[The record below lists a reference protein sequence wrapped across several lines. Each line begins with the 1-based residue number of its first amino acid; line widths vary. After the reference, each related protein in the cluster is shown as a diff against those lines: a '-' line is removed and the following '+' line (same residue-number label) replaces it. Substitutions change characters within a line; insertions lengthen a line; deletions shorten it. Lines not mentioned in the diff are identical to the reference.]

1 LFGSS
6 AFGEKTEV
14 LSGFSFFAPYAN
26 SAEIFSTAGAS
37 VAILTAILKKTF
49 LTIAVLLAA
58 PSYLRAETWSLGVAT
73 GPFVFGRF
81 AERTVTISTGTET
94 GTTKSRLSA
103 ATRAG
108 AAVDIERS
116 LGDRFAV
123 RLEGTWTRAPLRI
136 KSASGGQGV
145 NIDAGKINVTAFAAP
160 LIFRINPHG
169 ALRFDLLAGPAYA
182 LYDVHRRTGGGV
194 STPLFE
200 GTRGR
205 WGGAAG
211 VGAAW
216 WWSKSFAVEGRAQ
229 DIVTS
234 SPFRRTDITPS
245 GQGVH
250 IPKSQNGHTTVGI
263 RYRF

>member
-1 LFGSS
+1 MR
-6 AFGEKTEV
+6 
-14 LSGFSFFAPYAN
+14 
-26 SAEIFSTAGAS
+26 
-37 VAILTAILKKTF
+37 KTF
-49 LTIAVLLAA
+49 LAIAVLLAA
-58 PSYLRAETWSLGVAT
+58 SSTLHAETWSLGVAT

-81 AERTVTISTGTET
+81 AERTITIGNGTET
-94 GTTKSRLSA
+94 GTTKSQLSA

-108 AAVDIERS
+108 VVVDIERS

-123 RLEGTWTRAPLRI
+123 RLEGTWTQAPLRL
-136 KSASGGQGV
+136 KGSSGQGV
-145 NIDAGKINVTAFAAP
+145 NIDAGRVNVTAFAAP

-169 ALRFDLLAGPAYA
+169 AFRFELMGGPAYA

-211 VGAAW
+211 VGVAW
-216 WWSKSFAVEGRAQ
+216 WWRQSFAVEGRVQ
-229 DIVTS
+229 DIATS
-234 SPFRRTDITPS
+234 SPFRETDITPS

-250 IPKSQNGHTTVGI
+250 IPKSQNGHTTIGI

>member
-1 LFGSS
+1 MR
-6 AFGEKTEV
+6 
-14 LSGFSFFAPYAN
+14 
-26 SAEIFSTAGAS
+26 
-37 VAILTAILKKTF
+37 KTF
-49 LTIAVLLAA
+49 LAIAVLLAA
-58 PSYLRAETWSLGVAT
+58 SFNLSAETWSLGVAT

-81 AERTVTISTGTET
+81 AERTITISTGSET
-94 GTTKSRLSA
+94 GTVKSRLSA

-108 AAVDIERS
+108 AVADIERS
-116 LGDRFAV
+116 LGDRFAL
-123 RLEGTWTRAPLRI
+123 RLEGTWTSAPLRI
-136 KSASGGQGV
+136 KAAGGSQGV
-145 NIDAGKINVTAFAAP
+145 NIDAGRINVTAFATP
-160 LIFRINPHG
+160 LILRINPRG
-169 ALRFDLLAGPAYA
+169 AFRFELLGGPAYA
-182 LYDVHRRTGGGV
+182 LYKVHRRTGEGV

-211 VGAAW
+211 VGVAW
-216 WWSKSFAVEGRAQ
+216 WWRQSFAVEGRLQ

-250 IPKSQNGHTTVGI
+250 IPKPQNGHTTIGI

>member
-1 LFGSS
+1 LRH
-6 AFGEKTEV
+6 TQH
-14 LSGFSFFAPYAN
+14 
-26 SAEIFSTAGAS
+26 SAEIFSTAGAA
-37 VAILTAILKKTF
+37 VAILTAILRKTF
-49 LTIAVLLAA
+49 LAIAVLLAA
-58 PSYLRAETWSLGVAT
+58 ALNARAENWSLGVAT

-81 AERTVTISTGTET
+81 AERTITISTGTGT
-94 GTTKSRLSA
+94 GTVKSRLSA

-108 AAVDIERS
+108 AVVDIERS
-116 LGDRFAV
+116 LSDRFAV

-136 KSASGGQGV
+136 KAASSGQGV
-145 NIDAGKINVTAFAAP
+145 NIDAGRVNVTAFAAP
-160 LIFRINPHG
+160 FIFRINPHG
-169 ALRFDLLAGPAYA
+169 AFRFELMGGPAYA

-211 VGAAW
+211 VGVAW
-216 WWSKSFAVEGRAQ
+216 WWRQSFAVEGRAQ

-234 SPFRRTDITPS
+234 SPFQRTDITPS

-250 IPKSQNGHTTVGI
+250 IPKSQNGHTTIGI

>member
-1 LFGSS
+1 LR
-6 AFGEKTEV
+6 KT
-14 LSGFSFFAPYAN
+14 LLA
-26 SAEIFSTAGAS
+26 
-37 VAILTAILKKTF
+37 
-49 LTIAVLLAA
+49 IAVLLSAS
-58 PSYLRAETWSLGVAT
+58 PDLCAENWSLGVAT

-81 AERTVTISTGTET
+81 AERTITIGNGSET
-94 GTTKSRLSA
+94 GTTKSKLSA

-108 AAVDIERS
+108 AVIDIERS

-123 RLEGTWTRAPLRI
+123 RLEGTWTQAPLRI
-136 KSASGGQGV
+136 KGSGGQGV
-145 NIDAGKINVTAFAAP
+145 NIDAGRVNVTAFAAP

-169 ALRFDLLAGPAYA
+169 AFRFDLLGGPAYA

-211 VGAAW
+211 VGVAW
-216 WWSKSFAVEGRAQ
+216 WWRQSFAVEGRVQ

-250 IPKSQNGHTTVGI
+250 IPKSQNGHTTIGI

>member
-1 LFGSS
+1 MG
-6 AFGEKTEV
+6 K
-14 LSGFSFFAPYAN
+14 GFLA
-26 SAEIFSTAGAS
+26 
-37 VAILTAILKKTF
+37 V
-49 LTIAVLLAA
+49 AVLIASA
-58 PSYLRAETWSLGVAT
+58 SNVRAESWSLGVAT

-81 AERTVTISTGTET
+81 AERTITISNGTET
-94 GTTKSRLSA
+94 GTATNRLSA

-108 AAVDIERS
+108 AVVDLERTLS
-116 LGDRFAV
+116 ERFAV

-136 KSASGGQGV
+136 KAASGGQGV
-145 NIDAGKINVTAFAAP
+145 NIDAGRMNVTAIATP
-160 LIFRINPHG
+160 LVFRINPHG
-169 ALRFDLLAGPAYA
+169 AFRFELLGGPAYA
-182 LYDVHRRTGGGV
+182 LYNVRRRTGGGV

-211 VGAAW
+211 VGVAW
-216 WWSKSFAVEGRAQ
+216 WWRQSFAVEGHVQ

-250 IPKSQNGHTTVGI
+250 IPKPQNGHTTIGI

>member
-1 LFGSS
+1 MFASHARVG
-6 AFGEKTEV
+6 GN
-14 LSGFSFFAPYAN
+14 FF
-26 SAEIFSTAGAS
+26 IAGAA
-37 VAILTAILKKTF
+37 VAILTVILRKSF
-49 LTIAVLLAA
+49 LAIAVLLAA
-58 PSYLRAETWSLGVAT
+58 TSNLRAETWSLGVAT

-81 AERTVTISTGTET
+81 AERTVSLSNEGGM

-108 AAVDIERS
+108 LAVDIERS
-116 LGDRFAV
+116 LGDRFAM

-136 KSASGGQGV
+136 KAASGGQGV
-145 NIDAGKINVTAFAAP
+145 NIDAGKINVSAFAAP
-160 LIFRINPHG
+160 LVFRINPRG
-169 ALRFDLLAGPAYA
+169 AFRFELLGGPAYA
-182 LYDVHRRTGGGV
+182 LYDVHRQAEGGV
-194 STPLFE
+194 TAPLFE

-205 WGGAAG
+205 WGGVAG

-216 WWSKSFAVEGRAQ
+216 WWSKSLAVEGRVQ

-250 IPKSQNGHTTVGI
+250 IPKPQNGHTTIGI